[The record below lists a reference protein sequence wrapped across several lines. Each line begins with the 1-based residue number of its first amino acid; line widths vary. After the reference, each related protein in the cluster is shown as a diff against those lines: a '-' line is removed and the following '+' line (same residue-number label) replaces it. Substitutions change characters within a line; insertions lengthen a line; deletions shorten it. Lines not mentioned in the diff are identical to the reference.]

1 MQRLTGVFLITMV
14 FGLFY
19 FLLDKMNPKT
29 FGFKTMLDPFYFSF
43 TTMSSVGYGDFTPRT
58 DMAKLVVMV
67 QQGLLIGE
75 VVSLLGLESN
85 SNMGSRMA
93 GMSAMMPSMKTA

>member
-1 MQRLTGVFLITMV
+1 
-14 FGLFY
+14 
-19 FLLDKMNPKT
+19 
-29 FGFKTMLDPFYFSF
+29 
-43 TTMSSVGYGDFTPRT
+43 
-58 DMAKLVVMV
+58 MAKLVVMV